1 MDRGDLRTVAE
12 LATLAPSIHNTQP
25 WRFGLDGEA
34 VTVRADRSRQL
45 SVVDPDGR
53 QLHVSCGAAIE
64 HARLAVRSLGVDCT
78 VELLPD
84 TADPDLLARLEPAAP
99 HALSDD
105 EQALLAA
112 IPRRHTHR
120 EAFEAR
126 PLPPELVDALR
137 RGVVPF
143 GAWLQPVDRADD
155 LVKIAVL
162 LSHADEAERA
172 DAAYHDELRRW
183 VRPDGEPAVDG
194 IPATA
199 LPATPADQRRST
211 LLLRDFDLDRV
222 LRGEASADDVVPPS
236 ERPFVAVL
244 GTADDDRRAWLQA
257 GRALAWLLLR
267 GAVEGVFASP
277 LNQVLDLSGTR
288 TRFARD
294 LGLLGHPQMLLRMG
308 YATGSPWTPR
318 RAVDEVIG

>member
-1 MDRGDLRTVAE
+1 MNRDDLRAVTE
-12 LATLAPSIHNTQP
+12 LATRAPSIHNSQP

-34 VTVRADRSRQL
+34 LTVRADRDRQL
-45 SVVDPDGR
+45 PVLDPDGR
-53 QLHVSCGAAIE
+53 QLHVSWGAAVE
-64 HARLAVRSLGVDCT
+64 HAWLAVRSLGRECT
-78 VELLPD
+78 VRLLPD
-84 TADPDLLARLEPAAP
+84 ADDEDLLARLESGVER
-99 HALSDD
+99 ALSDD
-105 EQALLAA
+105 ERALIEA

-120 EAFEAR
+120 EAFEPR
-126 PLPPELVDALR
+126 PLPPELVDVLR

-143 GAWLQPVDRADD
+143 DAWLQPVERADD
-155 LVKIAVL
+155 LVKVAVL

-172 DAAYHDELRRW
+172 DPAYHEELRQW

-194 IPATA
+194 IPSTA
-199 LPATPADQRRST
+199 LPATPIAKRRST

-222 LRGEASADDVVPPS
+222 LTGTASADEVVPVT

-244 GTADDDRRAWLQA
+244 GTVDDDRRAWLQA

-277 LNQVLDLSGTR
+277 LNQVLDLAGTR
-288 TRFARD
+288 ARFARD

-308 YATGSPWTPR
+308 FASGAPATPR